1 MIHCATD
8 AALKLLSCVIFERDE
23 LMSSWYTGGNKNK
36 EAFVLEHMRR
46 ACDAIRKDIIL
57 CEGKVRY
64 WGFGHKKIFTV
75 VFLDGIF
82 VHLLYKEQ
90 VTI

>member
-1 MIHCATD
+1 
-8 AALKLLSCVIFERDE
+8 
-23 LMSSWYTGGNKNK
+23 MSSWYTGGNKNK
-36 EAFVLEHMRR
+36 ETSVLEHMRR
-46 ACDAIRKDIIL
+46 ACDAISKDAIL

-64 WGFGHKKIFTV
+64 WGFGHKNTFTV

-82 VHLLYKEQ
+82 VHLLYKKKK